1 MAYIKAGDVLPSE
14 IIKLI
19 QEYIDGDCIYIPR
32 KFENEKSWG
41 KKNGTRKF
49 LQTRDSEIYNMY
61 LKGATINQ
69 LVDIY
74 FLSDKSIRRIVHKE
88 KNKF

>member
-41 KKNGTRKF
+41 EKNGTRKF

>member
-1 MAYIKAGDVLPSE
+1 M
-14 IIKLI
+14 
-19 QEYIDGDCIYIPR
+19 DGDCIYIPR

-41 KKNGTRKF
+41 EKNGTRKF

-88 KNKF
+88 KINFNLKLL

>member
-1 MAYIKAGDVLPSE
+1 
-14 IIKLI
+14 
-19 QEYIDGDCIYIPR
+19 
-32 KFENEKSWG
+32 
-41 KKNGTRKF
+41 
-49 LQTRDSEIYNMY
+49 MY

-88 KNKF
+88 KINFNLKLL